1 MKSNLDY
8 ELTVTNNNMT
18 EGCEKASIVLL
29 KIASSTHGWDSGQR
43 MYILEYQTSN
53 HQFYRFKSPD
63 AKEHL
68 IVPGFY
74 HLFYVDCKGKPSKSL
89 MIRFDD
95 TATSVLE

>member
-43 MYILEYQTSN
+43 MYIL
-53 HQFYRFKSPD
+53 
-63 AKEHL
+63 
-68 IVPGFY
+68 
-74 HLFYVDCKGKPSKSL
+74 
-89 MIRFDD
+89 
-95 TATSVLE
+95 